1 MSYKTLI
8 KQRWETTLFFLLM
21 FTLPSFPQVTHEH
34 SSCDED
40 SISPMK
46 EAILSEITV
55 QGITGLQRL
64 KDSSSPFTV
73 ISPKELLRSPVPNIV
88 DLISHQPGLAQIST
102 GAGISK
108 PVIRGLGYNRVV
120 VVEQGI
126 RQEGQQWGDEHGLEV
141 DAEGVHSVEIL
152 KGPASLMYGS
162 DAIAGV
168 MVLHP
173 ENPLM
178 DQTLQAKVSSG
189 YQSNNGLYS
198 YTASFAGNVNRFLWN
213 WQFSDK
219 AAHCYKNS
227 LDGYVPG
234 SWYKERDVVG
244 MLGINRDWGHS
255 WLRFSHVNFTPG
267 ITEGERDEETGELV
281 WEDGNKAHSYS
292 RQSPFQ
298 RVKHTKVVSDNAWF
312 LGDGTLK
319 AILGYQQNW
328 RREFEESFVE
338 PELSLRLHTINYDLR
353 YQHTLPAEW
362 KLSSGVGGMWQQNE
376 NGGEEYLIPDFR
388 LFDIGAFL
396 TASKQWDRWH
406 LSGGLRYDHRTLS
419 TDSLLEE
426 KELRFQR
433 LTPHFSGLTG
443 SLGAVCNL
451 TSKSNLRLNLARGFR
466 SPTVNELSSNGVHE
480 GSVQYE
486 LGNAMLHP
494 EYSFQTDLGYDFT
507 SHYFSLQASLF
518 LNRIDNYVFLSR
530 LAGVETE
537 GYATYQYRQGDARL
551 MGGELSFDI
560 HPLEAL
566 HIENDFSYI
575 HAIQLHQPSE
585 SHYLPM
591 IPAPRWNC
599 QVRYSFPDFL
609 HGCCRRSYLSAG
621 MEYNFRQDHFYALDG
636 TETTTPDY
644 CLFDLSAGVDI
655 HVFRENCIMLTLTCQ
670 NLFDK
675 VYQSHLSRLKYTDLN
690 PLTGRQGVSAMGRN
704 ICLKVTIPIDI
715 HLE

>member
-1 MSYKTLI
+1 MSNKTLI

-55 QGITGLQRL
+55 QGITGIQRL

-281 WEDGNKAHSYS
+281 WEEDNKAHSYS

-312 LGDGTLK
+312 LGDVTLK

-353 YQHTLPAEW
+353 YQSL
-362 KLSSGVGGMWQQNE
+362 
-376 NGGEEYLIPDFR
+376 
-388 LFDIGAFL
+388 
-396 TASKQWDRWH
+396 RW
-406 LSGGLRYDHRTLS
+406 S
-419 TDSLLEE
+419 
-426 KELRFQR
+426 
-433 LTPHFSGLTG
+433 
-443 SLGAVCNL
+443 
-451 TSKSNLRLNLARGFR
+451 
-466 SPTVNELSSNGVHE
+466 
-480 GSVQYE
+480 
-486 LGNAMLHP
+486 
-494 EYSFQTDLGYDFT
+494 
-507 SHYFSLQASLF
+507 
-518 LNRIDNYVFLSR
+518 
-530 LAGVETE
+530 
-537 GYATYQYRQGDARL
+537 
-551 MGGELSFDI
+551 
-560 HPLEAL
+560 AL
-566 HIENDFSYI
+566 
-575 HAIQLHQPSE
+575 
-585 SHYLPM
+585 
-591 IPAPRWNC
+591 
-599 QVRYSFPDFL
+599 
-609 HGCCRRSYLSAG
+609 
-621 MEYNFRQDHFYALDG
+621 
-636 TETTTPDY
+636 
-644 CLFDLSAGVDI
+644 
-655 HVFRENCIMLTLTCQ
+655 
-670 NLFDK
+670 
-675 VYQSHLSRLKYTDLN
+675 
-690 PLTGRQGVSAMGRN
+690 
-704 ICLKVTIPIDI
+704 
-715 HLE
+715 